1 MPILRRKDIQMANGF
16 YIQPSYF
23 AVIDGLPDKD
33 RAAMWTA
40 LTRFAFRG
48 EEPNLRGALKNYF
61 ELIRPTIEATKRR
74 SETNTANGQRGGRP
88 QGNKEPFDFHGADRE
103 KNQSVFSDENQ
114 SVFSDENQSVF
125 PDENQSVFPDE
136 NPNLSDKGQ
145 GIKDEGQGIKDE
157 GYSPSPLPSPVS
169 ASEPSAAKEGGG
181 ETLSGKNACLFLD
194 FWDAY
199 PRHEGK
205 ASAEVAWNTLRPDAE
220 LAKRIISA
228 VKTQSRSVQ
237 WRKENG
243 RFVPKAE
250 KWIKMR
256 GWEDSENEA
265 KKAQDRPLSPGEL
278 AAIKDLFGKERFA

>member
-1 MPILRRKDIQMANGF
+1 MGNGF

-23 AVIDGLPDKD
+23 EVIDGLSDKD
-33 RAAMWTA
+33 RALMWTA

-48 EEPNLRGALKNYF
+48 EEPKLRGALKNYF
-61 ELIRPTIEATKRR
+61 ELIRPTIEAAKRR
-74 SETNTANGQRGGRP
+74 SETNTANGRRGGRP
-88 QGNKEPFDFHGADRE
+88 QGQTELPDCNIASHGE
-103 KNQSVFSDENQ
+103 NPSVFSDENQ
-114 SVFSDENQSVF
+114 SVFADENQSVF
-125 PDENQSVFPDE
+125 ADE
-136 NPNLSDKGQ
+136 NPNLSDKGQGIKDEGQ

-169 ASEPSAAKEGGG
+169 ASEPPAAKEGVG
-181 ETLSGKNACLFLD
+181 ETLSGKNACLFLA

>member
-1 MPILRRKDIQMANGF
+1 MSNGF

-23 AVIDGLPDKD
+23 YVIDGLPDKD

-88 QGNKEPFDFHGADRE
+88 QGNKEPVDFHGADRE
-103 KNQSVFSDENQ
+103 KNQSVFADENQ
-114 SVFSDENQSVF
+114 SVFA
-125 PDENQSVFPDE
+125 DE

-169 ASEPSAAKEGGG
+169 ASEPPAAKEGVG
-181 ETLSGKNACLFLD
+181 ETLSGKNACLFLA